1 MNGKQMAI
9 LAIGLVIIIVMVLF
23 PPWYDYQKSSDAK
36 KYSIGYHFI
45 SSDPGRYALIDFWRL
60 TGTAI
65 AIAVVAA
72 LAILLLRPK
81 DEHHASLGSVGR
93 DS

>member
-9 LAIGLVIIIVMVLF
+9 LAIGLVIIIVMVLY

-36 KYSIGYHFI
+36 KFSLCYHFI
-45 SSDPGRYALIDFWRL
+45 NSDPGRYALIDFWRL
-60 TGTAI
+60 TGSAI

-72 LAILLLRPK
+72 LAMLLLRKK
-81 DEHHASLGSVGR
+81 DEHHGKLGSVGR
-93 DS
+93 DG